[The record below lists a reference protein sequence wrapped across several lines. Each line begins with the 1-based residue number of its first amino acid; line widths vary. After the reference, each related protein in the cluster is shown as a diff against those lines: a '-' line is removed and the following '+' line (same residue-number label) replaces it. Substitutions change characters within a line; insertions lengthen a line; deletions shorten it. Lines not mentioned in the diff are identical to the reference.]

1 MPSKEQDERANSS
14 ERRTT
19 AKEVAEAAG
28 VSISAVSRTFTKGA
42 SVSPATREK
51 VLAATRKLGYQ
62 PNLLARALMTK
73 RTELV
78 GLISNNF
85 DNPAFMEIF
94 DLFTRRLQQ
103 RGRRPLLVNLSGD
116 MESATA
122 LDLLLQYNV
131 DGVIIASSMLPP
143 QFAQACAEARLPVVQ
158 AFGRAGAAPSVHVV
172 GADNV
177 QGGRLAAQL
186 LSERGYRKI
195 AFLGGPG
202 TATSTQDRLRGFRQ
216 YLKRV
221 GLAPVAVVYGSSYSH
236 KSGAEQMSSLLGED
250 IDAVFCGDD
259 ILAMGA
265 IDACREAGVQVPEK
279 VGVIG
284 FNDFAM
290 AAWPAFRL
298 TTIRQPISEIIV
310 KAVDLILDIID
321 EPNTSPEPQIFAC
334 EPRVRATLREASP
347 PVSRRTARAGRV
359 AAI

>member
-1 MPSKEQDERANSS
+1 LKGRNEPAKAS

-94 DLFTRRLQQ
+94 DLFTRHLQQ
-103 RGRRPLLVNLSGD
+103 RGRRPLLINLSGD
-116 MESATA
+116 MESAMA

-131 DGVIIASSMLPP
+131 DGVIIASSTLPP
-143 QFAQACAEARLPVVQ
+143 QFAEACAEARLPVVQ
-158 AFGRAGAAPSVHVV
+158 AFGRPGAAPTVHVV

-195 AFLGGPG
+195 AFLGGPS

-216 YLKRV
+216 LLKRA

-236 KSGAEQMSSLLGED
+236 KAGAEQMSKLLSED

-265 IDACREAGVQVPEK
+265 IDACREARVPVPEK
-279 VGVIG
+279 IGVIG

-290 AAWPAFRL
+290 AAWPAYHL
-298 TTIRQPISEIIV
+298 TTIRQPINEIIV
-310 KAVDLILDIID
+310 KSVDLILDIID
-321 EPNTSPEPQIFAC
+321 EPVRSPEPQIFAC
-334 EPRVRATLREASP
+334 EPAVRATLREVNQP
-347 PVSRRTARAGRV
+347 NSRRPAGAGRV
-359 AAI
+359 AAL